1 MNKSLLLLSI
11 LLIFS
16 CATSEKKST
25 TVHFAGE
32 IVNPTSE
39 YVVLY
44 KGDTALDSVSLDGDN
59 RFLMELDSVEE
70 GLYNF
75 YHYPEFQYV
84 FLENG
89 DSLQIR
95 LNTLYFDESLV
106 FSGEGEE
113 VNNFLLE
120 MFLEHEKE
128 GDLVY
133 DLYKLEPADFCKSI
147 DSLGKAK
154 LAQLEEIHQE
164 TPFSEKAYEIAKAG
178 IEYNT
183 YIYKEPY
190 PYYHKKKMGE
200 QSMHDL
206 PDDFYSYHK
215 KVNFENQD
223 FTYLRP
229 YYKFMKYHLGNL
241 SYMSCKKDCMT
252 PDQKM
257 VGNQLHFK
265 RHQLALID
273 SLVKQKDLRD
283 NLFRHVAFE
292 YLLIQ
297 DSEQNKEL
305 FIKEFH
311 AYSGNNRHIDQIDRL
326 YGDIKNLQPNKEIPE
341 VTVFDSEGNPITLQ
355 ELSKDRQV
363 VLYFWSAPQK
373 GHFINITKRINELK
387 LQYPE
392 YVFIGINLRTDLGRW
407 KSMIDEYGLDKGEQY
422 WAEDYQNVAHK
433 LVVYDDPFKSII
445 AKDGLIV
452 DAFANVY
459 SSF

>member
-1 MNKSLLLLSI
+1 MNKSLLLLLI

-44 KGDTALDSVSLDGDN
+44 KGDTALDSVPLDGNN
-59 RFLMELDSVEE
+59 RFLMQLDSVEE

-84 FLENG
+84 YLENG

-113 VNNFLLE
+113 VNNFLVE
-120 MFLEHEKE
+120 MFLAHEKE
-128 GDLVY
+128 EELVY
-133 DLYKLEPADFCKSI
+133 DLYKLEPEDFCGRI

-154 LAQLEEIHQE
+154 TAQLEEIHEE
-164 TPFSEKAYEIAKAG
+164 TPLSEKAYEIAKAG
-178 IEYNT
+178 IDYNT

-206 PDDFYSYHK
+206 PDDFYAYHQ
-215 KVNFENQD
+215 KVNFENPD

-241 SYMSCKKDCMT
+241 SYINCKRDCMT
-252 PDQKM
+252 PDNKM
-257 VGNQLHFK
+257 VKNQLHFN
-265 RHQLALID
+265 RHQLSLID
-273 SLVKQKDLRD
+273 SLVKQKVLRD

-292 YLLIQ
+292 YLLKH
-297 DSEQNKEL
+297 DSEENKEL

-311 AYSGNNRHIDQIDRL
+311 TLSGNNRHIDEIDRL
-326 YGDIKNLQPNKEIPE
+326 YGDIKNLQPDKEIPE
-341 VTVFDSEGNPITLQ
+341 VVVFDVEGNSITLQ
-355 ELSKDRQV
+355 ELCKDGQV

-373 GHFINITKRINELK
+373 GHFVNITKRINDLK
-387 LQYPE
+387 TQYPE
-392 YVFIGINLRTDLGRW
+392 YAFIGINLRTDLGRW
-407 KSMIDEYGLDKGEQY
+407 KSMMDEYGLNKSEQY

-433 LVVYDDPFKSII
+433 LVVYDPFKSII